1 MPMTTTILLVL
12 VAIIL
17 IVYLVLQNNL
27 TELGEKIV
35 GAIFVIILVLLVID
49 TYFHLFKYL

>member
-12 VAIIL
+12 VTITL

-27 TELGEKIV
+27 TASGEKIV

-49 TYFHLFKYL
+49 TYFHAFKYL